1 MTNYEEIF
9 GNIINNSVNMVDS
22 ETDFGLGI
30 TAIAGIMSLPD
41 DLFDIVSEQFII
53 ELNNQLRSDENRK
66 ELLKIA
72 DTNNIKIEDIPK
84 FLDEMYKSV
93 DDAFKDFPE
102 NRKIFLKRIISDIF
116 NSIVDFND
124 ELTSSILIPI
134 EFCNKNARMPIYAHE
149 TDAGLDI
156 YSTEDINIRPG
167 ETILIKTGL
176 KVAIPVGYELQVRPK
191 SGISLKTK
199 LRVANTPGTIDSG
212 YRDEIGIIIENIEQP
227 IQDISYHFDTNNKI
241 VIDSILHGKT
251 YSIEKGQKIAQLVL
265 NKISKA
271 NFVLVD
277 TVNKIEGDR
286 GGGFGSTGL
295 I

>member
-9 GNIINNSVNMVDS
+9 GNIINNSVNMIDS
-22 ETDFGLGI
+22 ETDFGL

-41 DLFDIVSEQFII
+41 DLFDIISEQFII

-84 FLDEMYKSV
+84 FLDEMYKSI

-102 NRKIFLKRIISDIF
+102 NRKIFLKRIMSDIF

-156 YSTEDINIRPG
+156 YSTEDINISPG

-227 IQDISYHFDTNNKI
+227 IQDISYHFDNNNKI

-271 NFVLVD
+271 NFILVD

>member
-22 ETDFGLGI
+22 ETDFGL

-41 DLFDIVSEQFII
+41 DLFNIVSEQFII

-102 NRKIFLKRIISDIF
+102 NRKIFLKRIMSDIF

-124 ELTSSILIPI
+124 ELNSSILIPI

-241 VIDSILHGKT
+241 VIDSILHGRT

-265 NKISKA
+265 NKVSKA
-271 NFVLVD
+271 NFILVD

>member
-9 GNIINNSVNMVDS
+9 GDIINNSVNMVDS
-22 ETDFGLGI
+22 ETDFGL

-41 DLFDIVSEQFII
+41 DLFNIVSEQFII

-84 FLDEMYKSV
+84 FLDEMYKSI

-102 NRKIFLKRIISDIF
+102 NRKIFLKRIMSDIF

-241 VIDSILHGKT
+241 VIDSILHGRT

-265 NKISKA
+265 NKVSKA
-271 NFVLVD
+271 NFILVD

>member
-22 ETDFGLGI
+22 ETDFGL

-41 DLFDIVSEQFII
+41 DLFDIISEQFII

-72 DTNNIKIEDIPK
+72 NINNIKIEDIPK
-84 FLDEMYKSV
+84 FLDEMYKSI

-102 NRKIFLKRIISDIF
+102 NRKIFLKRIVSDIF

-227 IQDISYHFDTNNKI
+227 IQDISYHFGTNNEI

>member
-9 GNIINNSVNMVDS
+9 GNIINNSVNMIDS
-22 ETDFGLGI
+22 ETDFGL

-41 DLFDIVSEQFII
+41 DLFDIISEQFII
-53 ELNNQLRSDENRK
+53 ELNNQLRSEENRK

-84 FLDEMYKSV
+84 FLDEMYKSI

-102 NRKIFLKRIISDIF
+102 NRKIFLKRIMSDIF

-156 YSTEDINIRPG
+156 YSTEDINISPG

-227 IQDISYHFDTNNKI
+227 IQDISYHFDNNNKI

>member
-1 MTNYEEIF
+1 MINYEEIF
-9 GNIINNSVNMVDS
+9 GNIINNSVNMIDS
-22 ETDFGLGI
+22 ETDFGL

-41 DLFDIVSEQFII
+41 DLFDIISEQFII
-53 ELNNQLRSDENRK
+53 ELNNQLRSEENRK

-84 FLDEMYKSV
+84 FLDEMYKSI

-102 NRKIFLKRIISDIF
+102 NRKIFLKRIMSDIF

-227 IQDISYHFDTNNKI
+227 IQDISYHFGTNNEI

>member
-9 GNIINNSVNMVDS
+9 GDIINNSVNMVDS
-22 ETDFGLGI
+22 ETDLGL

-41 DLFDIVSEQFII
+41 DLFDIISEQFII

-72 DTNNIKIEDIPK
+72 DINNIKTEDIPK

-102 NRKIFLKRIISDIF
+102 SRKIFLKRIMSDIF

-271 NFVLVD
+271 NFILVD

>member
-22 ETDFGLGI
+22 ETDFGL

-41 DLFDIVSEQFII
+41 DLFDIISEQFII
-53 ELNNQLRSDENRK
+53 ELNNQLRSDENKK

-84 FLDEMYKSV
+84 FLDEMYKSI

-102 NRKIFLKRIISDIF
+102 NRKIFLKRIMSDIF

-227 IQDISYHFDTNNKI
+227 IQDISYHFGTNNEI

>member
-9 GNIINNSVNMVDS
+9 GNIINNSVNMIDS
-22 ETDFGLGI
+22 ETDFGL

-41 DLFDIVSEQFII
+41 DLFDIISEQFII
-53 ELNNQLRSDENRK
+53 ELNNQLRSEENRK

-84 FLDEMYKSV
+84 FLDEMYKSI

-102 NRKIFLKRIISDIF
+102 NRKIFLKRIMSDIF

-227 IQDISYHFDTNNKI
+227 IQDISYHFGTNNEI

-271 NFVLVD
+271 NFILVD

>member
-9 GNIINNSVNMVDS
+9 GNIINNSVNMIDS
-22 ETDFGLGI
+22 ETDFGL

-84 FLDEMYKSV
+84 FLDEMYKSI

-102 NRKIFLKRIISDIF
+102 NRKIFLKRIMSDIF

-156 YSTEDINIRPG
+156 YSTEDINISPG

-227 IQDISYHFDTNNKI
+227 IQDISYHFDNNNKI

>member
-9 GNIINNSVNMVDS
+9 GNIINNSVNMIDS
-22 ETDFGLGI
+22 ETDFGL

-41 DLFDIVSEQFII
+41 DLFDIISEQFII

-84 FLDEMYKSV
+84 FLDEMYKSI

-102 NRKIFLKRIISDIF
+102 NRKIFLKRIMSDIF

-227 IQDISYHFDTNNKI
+227 IQDISYHFGTNNEI

-271 NFVLVD
+271 NFILVD
-277 TVNKIEGDR
+277 TVNEIEGDR

>member
-41 DLFDIVSEQFII
+41 DLFDIISEQFII

-72 DTNNIKIEDIPK
+72 NTNNIKIEDIPK
-84 FLDEMYKSV
+84 FLDEMYKSI

-102 NRKIFLKRIISDIF
+102 NRKIFLKRIMSDIF

-156 YSTEDINIRPG
+156 YSTEDINISPG

-271 NFVLVD
+271 NFILVD
-277 TVNKIEGDR
+277 TVNEIEGDR

>member
-9 GNIINNSVNMVDS
+9 GNIINNSVNMIDS
-22 ETDFGLGI
+22 ETDFGL

-41 DLFDIVSEQFII
+41 DLFDIISEQFII
-53 ELNNQLRSDENRK
+53 ELNNQLRSEENRK

-84 FLDEMYKSV
+84 FLDEMYKSI

-102 NRKIFLKRIISDIF
+102 NRKIFLKRIMSDIF

-227 IQDISYHFDTNNKI
+227 IQDISYHFDNNNKI

>member
-9 GNIINNSVNMVDS
+9 GNIINNSVNMIDS
-22 ETDFGLGI
+22 ETDFGL

-41 DLFDIVSEQFII
+41 DLFDIISEQFII
-53 ELNNQLRSDENRK
+53 ELNNQLRSEENRK

-84 FLDEMYKSV
+84 FLDEMYKSI

-102 NRKIFLKRIISDIF
+102 NRKIFLKRIMSDIF

-271 NFVLVD
+271 NFILVD

>member
-22 ETDFGLGI
+22 ETDFGLGL

-41 DLFDIVSEQFII
+41 DLFDIISEQFII
-53 ELNNQLRSDENRK
+53 ELNNQLRSDENKK

-84 FLDEMYKSV
+84 FLDEMYKSI

-102 NRKIFLKRIISDIF
+102 NRKIFLKRIMSDIF

-227 IQDISYHFDTNNKI
+227 IQDISYHFDNNNKI

-271 NFVLVD
+271 NFILVD

>member
-9 GNIINNSVNMVDS
+9 GNIINNSVSMVDS
-22 ETDFGLGI
+22 ETDLGL

-41 DLFDIVSEQFII
+41 DLFDIISEQFII

-72 DTNNIKIEDIPK
+72 NTNNIKIEDIPK
-84 FLDEMYKSV
+84 FLDEMYKSI

-102 NRKIFLKRIISDIF
+102 NRKIFLKRIVSDIF

-156 YSTEDINIRPG
+156 YSTEDINISPG

-199 LRVANTPGTIDSG
+199 LRIANTPGTIDSG

>member
-9 GNIINNSVNMVDS
+9 GNIINNSVKIVDS
-22 ETDFGLGI
+22 ETDFGL
-30 TAIAGIMSLPD
+30 TAIAGMMSLPD
-41 DLFDIVSEQFII
+41 DLFDIISEQFII

-72 DTNNIKIEDIPK
+72 NTNNIKIEDIPK
-84 FLDEMYKSV
+84 FLDEMYKSI

-102 NRKIFLKRIISDIF
+102 SRKIFLKRIMSDIF

-156 YSTEDINIRPG
+156 YSTEDINISPG

-176 KVAIPVGYELQVRPK
+176 KIAIPVGYELQVRPK

-227 IQDISYHFDTNNKI
+227 IQDISYHFGTNNEI

-271 NFVLVD
+271 NFILVD

>member
-9 GNIINNSVNMVDS
+9 GNIINNSVSMIDS
-22 ETDFGLGI
+22 ETDFGL

-41 DLFDIVSEQFII
+41 DLFDIISEQFII

-84 FLDEMYKSV
+84 FLDEMYKSI

-102 NRKIFLKRIISDIF
+102 NRKIFLKRIMSDIF

-227 IQDISYHFDTNNKI
+227 IQDISYHFGTNNEI

>member
-9 GNIINNSVNMVDS
+9 GDIINNSVNMVDS
-22 ETDFGLGI
+22 ETDFGL

-41 DLFDIVSEQFII
+41 DLFNIVSEQFII

-102 NRKIFLKRIISDIF
+102 NRKIFLKRIMSDIF

-241 VIDSILHGKT
+241 VIDSILHGRT

-265 NKISKA
+265 NKVSKA
-271 NFVLVD
+271 NFILVD

>member
-22 ETDFGLGI
+22 ETDFGL

-41 DLFDIVSEQFII
+41 DLFDIISEQFII

-84 FLDEMYKSV
+84 FLDEMYKSI

-102 NRKIFLKRIISDIF
+102 NRKIFLKRIMSDIF

-124 ELTSSILIPI
+124 ELNSSILIPI

-212 YRDEIGIIIENIEQP
+212 YRDEIGIIIENIEHP
-227 IQDISYHFDTNNKI
+227 IQDISYHFGTNNEI

-271 NFVLVD
+271 NFILVD

>member
-9 GNIINNSVNMVDS
+9 GNIINNSVNMIDS
-22 ETDFGLGI
+22 ETDFGL

-41 DLFDIVSEQFII
+41 DLFDIISEQFII

-84 FLDEMYKSV
+84 FLDEMYKSI

-102 NRKIFLKRIISDIF
+102 NRKIFLKRIMSDIF

-156 YSTEDINIRPG
+156 YSTEDINIFPG

-227 IQDISYHFDTNNKI
+227 IQDISYHFGTNNEI

-271 NFVLVD
+271 NFILVD
-277 TVNKIEGDR
+277 TVNEIEGDR

>member
-1 MTNYEEIF
+1 MI
-9 GNIINNSVNMVDS
+9 DS
-22 ETDFGLGI
+22 ETDFGL

-41 DLFDIVSEQFII
+41 DLFDIISEQFII

-84 FLDEMYKSV
+84 FLDEMYKSI

-102 NRKIFLKRIISDIF
+102 SRKIFLKRIMSDIF

-271 NFVLVD
+271 NFILVD

>member
-9 GNIINNSVNMVDS
+9 GDIINNSVNMVDS
-22 ETDFGLGI
+22 ETDLGL

-41 DLFDIVSEQFII
+41 DLFDIISEQFII

-72 DTNNIKIEDIPK
+72 DINNIKTEDIPK

-102 NRKIFLKRIISDIF
+102 NRKIFLKRIMSDIF
-116 NSIVDFND
+116 NSIVEFND
-124 ELTSSILIPI
+124 ELNSSILIPI
-134 EFCNKNARMPIYAHE
+134 EFCDQNARMPIYAHE

-156 YSTEDINIRPG
+156 YSTEDINISPG

-227 IQDISYHFDTNNKI
+227 IQDISYHFGTNNEI

-271 NFVLVD
+271 NFILVD
-277 TVNKIEGDR
+277 TVNEIEGDR

>member
-9 GNIINNSVNMVDS
+9 GNIINNSVKIVDS
-22 ETDFGLGI
+22 ETDFGL

-41 DLFDIVSEQFII
+41 DLFDIISEQFII

-84 FLDEMYKSV
+84 FLDEMYKSI

-102 NRKIFLKRIISDIF
+102 NRKIFLKRIMSDIF

-156 YSTEDINIRPG
+156 YSTEDINISPG

>member
-22 ETDFGLGI
+22 ETDFGL

-41 DLFDIVSEQFII
+41 DLFDIISEQFII

-84 FLDEMYKSV
+84 FLDEMYKSI

-102 NRKIFLKRIISDIF
+102 NRKIFLKRIMSDIF

-271 NFVLVD
+271 NFILVD

-295 I
+295 M

>member
-9 GNIINNSVNMVDS
+9 GNIINNSVNMIDS
-22 ETDFGLGI
+22 ETDFGL

-41 DLFDIVSEQFII
+41 DLFDIISEQFII
-53 ELNNQLRSDENRK
+53 ELNNQLRSEENRK

-84 FLDEMYKSV
+84 FLDEMYKSI

-102 NRKIFLKRIISDIF
+102 NRKIFLKRIMSDIF

-227 IQDISYHFDTNNKI
+227 IQDISYHFGTNNEI

-271 NFVLVD
+271 NFIVVD

>member
-9 GNIINNSVNMVDS
+9 GNIINNSVNMIDS
-22 ETDFGLGI
+22 ETDFGL

-41 DLFDIVSEQFII
+41 DLFDIISEQFII
-53 ELNNQLRSDENRK
+53 ELNNQLRSEENRK

-84 FLDEMYKSV
+84 FLDEMYKSI

-102 NRKIFLKRIISDIF
+102 NRKIFLKRIMSDIF

-227 IQDISYHFDTNNKI
+227 IQDISYHFDNNNKI

-271 NFVLVD
+271 NFILVD

>member
-9 GNIINNSVNMVDS
+9 GNIINNSVNMIDS
-22 ETDFGLGI
+22 ETDFGL

-41 DLFDIVSEQFII
+41 DLFDIISEQFII
-53 ELNNQLRSDENRK
+53 ELNNQLRSEENRK

-84 FLDEMYKSV
+84 FLDEMYKSI

-102 NRKIFLKRIISDIF
+102 NRKIFLKRIMSDIF

-199 LRVANTPGTIDSG
+199 LRVYNIPGTIDSG

-227 IQDISYHFDTNNKI
+227 IQDISYHFDNNNKI

>member
-9 GNIINNSVNMVDS
+9 GNIINNSVKIVDS
-22 ETDFGLGI
+22 ETDFGL
-30 TAIAGIMSLPD
+30 TAIAGMMSLPD
-41 DLFDIVSEQFII
+41 DLFDIISEQFII

-84 FLDEMYKSV
+84 FLDEMYKSI

-102 NRKIFLKRIISDIF
+102 NRKIFLKRIMSDIF

-124 ELTSSILIPI
+124 KLTSSILIPI

-156 YSTEDINIRPG
+156 YSTEDINISPG

>member
-22 ETDFGLGI
+22 ETDFGL

-84 FLDEMYKSV
+84 FLDEMYKSI

-102 NRKIFLKRIISDIF
+102 NRKIFLKRIMSDIF

>member
-9 GNIINNSVNMVDS
+9 GNIINNSVNMIDS
-22 ETDFGLGI
+22 ETDFGL

-41 DLFDIVSEQFII
+41 DLFDIISEQFII
-53 ELNNQLRSDENRK
+53 ELNNQLRSEENRK

-84 FLDEMYKSV
+84 FLDEMYKSI

-102 NRKIFLKRIISDIF
+102 NRKIFLKRIMSDIF

-227 IQDISYHFDTNNKI
+227 IQDISYHFGTNNEI

>member
-9 GNIINNSVNMVDS
+9 GDIINNSVKIVDS
-22 ETDFGLGI
+22 ETDLGL

-41 DLFDIVSEQFII
+41 DLFDIISEQFII

-84 FLDEMYKSV
+84 FLDEMYKSI

-102 NRKIFLKRIISDIF
+102 NRKIFLKRIMSDIF

-251 YSIEKGQKIAQLVL
+251 YSIVKGQKIAQLVL

>member
-9 GNIINNSVNMVDS
+9 GNIINNSVNMIDS
-22 ETDFGLGI
+22 ETDFGL

-41 DLFDIVSEQFII
+41 DLFDIISEQFII
-53 ELNNQLRSDENRK
+53 ELNNQLRSEENRK

-84 FLDEMYKSV
+84 FLDEMYKSI

-102 NRKIFLKRIISDIF
+102 SRKIFLKRIMSDIF

-271 NFVLVD
+271 NFILVD

>member
-9 GNIINNSVNMVDS
+9 GNIINNSVKIVDS
-22 ETDFGLGI
+22 ETDFGL
-30 TAIAGIMSLPD
+30 TAIAGMMSLPD
-41 DLFDIVSEQFII
+41 DLFDIISEQFII

-84 FLDEMYKSV
+84 FLDEMYKSI

-102 NRKIFLKRIISDIF
+102 NRKIFLKRIMSDIF

-156 YSTEDINIRPG
+156 YSTEDINISPG

>member
-9 GNIINNSVNMVDS
+9 GNIINNSVNMIDS
-22 ETDFGLGI
+22 ETDFGL

-41 DLFDIVSEQFII
+41 DLFDIISEQFII
-53 ELNNQLRSDENRK
+53 ELNNQLRSDENKK

-84 FLDEMYKSV
+84 FLDEMYKSI

-102 NRKIFLKRIISDIF
+102 NRKIFLKRIMSDIF

-124 ELTSSILIPI
+124 ELTNSILIPI

-227 IQDISYHFDTNNKI
+227 IQDISYHFGTNNEI

>member
-9 GNIINNSVNMVDS
+9 GNIINNSVNMIDS
-22 ETDFGLGI
+22 ETDFGL

-84 FLDEMYKSV
+84 FLDEMYKSI

-102 NRKIFLKRIISDIF
+102 NRKIFLKRIMSDIF

-227 IQDISYHFDTNNKI
+227 IQDISYHFDNNNKI
-241 VIDSILHGKT
+241 IIDSILHGKT

>member
-9 GNIINNSVNMVDS
+9 GNIINNSVNMIDS
-22 ETDFGLGI
+22 ETDFGL

-41 DLFDIVSEQFII
+41 DLFDIISEQFII
-53 ELNNQLRSDENRK
+53 ELNNQLRSEENRK

-84 FLDEMYKSV
+84 FLDEMYKSI

-102 NRKIFLKRIISDIF
+102 NRKIFLKRIMSDIF

-156 YSTEDINIRPG
+156 YSTEDINISPG

-271 NFVLVD
+271 NFILVD